1 MTDTG
6 ALGLSGRMARFF
18 LHSRL
23 TPLVGVVALL
33 LGLFAVAVTPREEE
47 PQIDVT
53 MANVFVS
60 FPGASADDVERL
72 IAIPAEQVLSQIQGL
87 DHVWSVSKP
96 GQAMITVQYK
106 VGVSRNDAVV
116 RLHETI
122 LSHRDW
128 LPPELDVGE
137 PLVKPKGIDDVPIVA
152 ITLYAKDHATG
163 ASDLQR
169 VAHAVEAELKRV
181 PGTREVTTLG
191 GPGREVRVELDPAK
205 LAAHGLDVP
214 AVRNMLR
221 AANVALPAGDLV
233 RGNATVRV
241 DAGGFLASA
250 RDVRDLV
257 VAVHGGQPV
266 FLSDVANVVDGPPQP
281 ARYAWQVPGKAGAG
295 DQAGGGVALPAV
307 TLPALS
313 KAGRSPA
320 RPSALVLRLMNSSA
334 AKTTGSPFFCARLT
348 GVISASK
355 NPACCART
363 ALRCERSASSS
374 CAARSASTPTCGS
387 GLSAI
392 RDPTSRPRPLV
403 PRCTPPSGW

>member
-1 MTDTG
+1 MNDTG

-23 TPLVGVVALL
+23 TPLVGVVAML

-152 ITLYAKDHATG
+152 ITLYAKDPATG
-163 ASDLQR
+163 ARDLQR
-169 VAHAVEAELKRV
+169 VAHAV
-181 PGTREVTTLG
+181 
-191 GPGREVRVELDPAK
+191 
-205 LAAHGLDVP
+205 AA
-214 AVRNMLR
+214 
-221 AANVALPAGDLV
+221 
-233 RGNATVRV
+233 
-241 DAGGFLASA
+241 
-250 RDVRDLV
+250 
-257 VAVHGGQPV
+257 
-266 FLSDVANVVDGPPQP
+266 
-281 ARYAWQVPGKAGAG
+281 
-295 DQAGGGVALPAV
+295 
-307 TLPALS
+307 
-313 KAGRSPA
+313 
-320 RPSALVLRLMNSSA
+320 
-334 AKTTGSPFFCARLT
+334 
-348 GVISASK
+348 
-355 NPACCART
+355 
-363 ALRCERSASSS
+363 
-374 CAARSASTPTCGS
+374 
-387 GLSAI
+387 
-392 RDPTSRPRPLV
+392 
-403 PRCTPPSGW
+403 